1 MKQMLKKKLQKK
13 MRNNKGFTLL
23 EILVVLTIMG
33 FLIAMVGPKLA
44 GMSDGAVDTVCD
56 SNQNR
61 MVTYLAS
68 YHEQTARFPNHL
80 TNLVVEDATN
90 APNYFIPTVS
100 DQDPDNGA
108 ETIAKEFDDRNHF
121 KIHIL
126 EAAEAA
132 ELKNMGIVE
141 IFNLNSYDNLTVATE
156 GAAMNPVEPIA
167 GVGVAMVGTGYN
179 GTIWDTETEER
190 GWGEPDFFGRMVFGL
205 GAECGLITSGVIANA
220 AHCPGGIRNADNV
233 TYNDYNVVLP
243 RLEGTVNYTA
253 ADYPFIALGD
263 ITAVQYDEEPDAT
276 LAYDILTNNDNLKV
290 RTFDMT
296 EVQENW
302 QFATMCPEGHMYPA
316 DDGDYW
322 GVDLGG
328 TVGTID

>member
-13 MRNNKGFTLL
+13 MRNSKGFTLL

-68 YHEQTARFPNHL
+68 YHENTARFPNHL
-80 TNLVVEDATN
+80 TNLVAEDVGATP
-90 APNYFIPTVS
+90 AYVTPSVS

-121 KIHIL
+121 KIHLL

-156 GAAMNPVEPIA
+156 GAAMNPVEPAA

-243 RLEGTVNYTA
+243 RLEGTVNYTTA
-253 ADYPFIALGD
+253 AYPLGSIA
-263 ITAVQYDEEPDAT
+263 AVQYDE
-276 LAYDILTNNDNLKV
+276 LAAAVYAIAGNADNLKV
-290 RTFDMT
+290 RTFDMA